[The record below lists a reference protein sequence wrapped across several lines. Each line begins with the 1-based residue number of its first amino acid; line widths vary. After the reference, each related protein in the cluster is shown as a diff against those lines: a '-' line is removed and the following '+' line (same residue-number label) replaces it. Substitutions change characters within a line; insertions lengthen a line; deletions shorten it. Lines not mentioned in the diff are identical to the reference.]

1 MARRIALSFAAG
13 ILCCV
18 FSNCSGIVNV
28 GGRWEGRM
36 IQLEGPRGKDGY
48 SVVFNLEQKDSLVSG
63 TSRIEIPSTE
73 YYGVMKVKGV
83 IREDTLFFNETELLE
98 GKEREG
104 LRWCLKEGMLI
115 AKQEG
120 NQLMGSWTALYC
132 ASGEI
137 DLVKVK

>member
-1 MARRIALSFAAG
+1 MSRRVALSTAAG
-13 ILCCV
+13 LLCCV
-18 FSNCSGIVNV
+18 FSSCSGILNV
-28 GGRWEGRM
+28 EGNWQGRM

-48 SVVFNLEQKDSLVSG
+48 SLVFNLKQRDSLVSG

-73 YYGVMKVKGV
+73 YYGVMKIEGV
-83 IREDTLFFNETELLE
+83 IRKDTLFFKEMELLE

-104 LRWCLKEGMLI
+104 LRWCLKEGMLM

-120 NQLMGSWTALYC
+120 NQLIGSWKAPFC
-132 ASGEI
+132 APGEI